1 MNSRK
6 KIIKTLKKAD
16 KASVEKLIAEE
27 TKKNEIFARIQRRTN
42 IEQTEY
48 TDVVNGVEK
57 YERRINMTRI
67 ASIAAAAVL
76 MAGSVGGG
84 AYLFRGGREVGP
96 DGDNRFNSATTEN
109 TSVTDPSETTIVS
122 GTGASTTK
130 ANVSSS
136 TTTVSAAVVAV
147 ESTSAAVSVEN
158 GGNSGNSG
166 ANGSAGTTADVQA
179 SQWSISREELIGKY
193 NNYQNYIDRFSADKT
208 TTNQTY
214 IRQYGRYCNAYTKGS
229 MFLNTL
235 NGTAS
240 YETTVFYDDE
250 KISSDNSVI
259 SGDYW
264 VSLHDCYD
272 ERFYGDASPV
282 VHLKEYDARS
292 LSESGSSATE
302 WMGAQFENAHMP
314 KLDEAGNNWEMTGEN
329 IENGRKVVYISGS
342 FDSPDEYTILLDRY
356 DYEAKIDA
364 ETGICLYVKFD
375 YWDNMPDY
383 TVELTNC
390 RFGNDAIAPK
400 TSSEIAAKVRNE
412 DYYIPDFANYNIDS
426 IGW

>member
-122 GTGASTTK
+122 GTVASTTK

-158 GGNSGNSG
+158 GGNSG
-166 ANGSAGTTADVQA
+166 ANGSAGSDNNAQD
-179 SQWSISREELIGKY
+179 SQWSISKEELLNRMVNSRKNYDKFSSDFTLEDDSIAEWDPYGNYMTGSVYFDKASGRAY
-193 NNYQNYIDRFSADKT
+193 CLSDQYFLANGEKERTEIAYASGGYRIAATDYCAHAEYDNNTLSFKVVKHDPAEKTYVVSTAIDYS
-208 TTNQTY
+208 
-214 IRQYGRYCNAYTKGS
+214 GCG
-229 MFLNTL
+229 FLNSL
-235 NGTAS
+235 
-240 YETTVFYDDE
+240 VFPGIDTR
-250 KISSDNSVI
+250 KIEDMSWNI
-259 SGDYW
+259 
-264 VSLHDCYD
+264 
-272 ERFYGDASPV
+272 
-282 VHLKEYDARS
+282 
-292 LSESGSSATE
+292 
-302 WMGAQFENAHMP
+302 
-314 KLDEAGNNWEMTGEN
+314 TGERN
-329 IENGRKVVYISGS
+329 ENGRKIITISGNYGS
-342 FDSPDEYTILLDRY
+342 SENYRG
-356 DYEAKIDA
+356 DYEEHSYTVDVDA
-364 ETGICLYVKFD
+364 ETGIWL
-375 YWDNMPDY
+375 NMKY
-383 TVELTNC
+383 NNLTNGTY
-390 RFGNDAIAPK
+390 RTYTSTNYKFGDAATAPITPAEMKDYLSRNGYVNSVPENDI
-400 TSSEIAAKVRNE
+400 SL
-412 DYYIPDFANYNIDS
+412 
-426 IGW
+426 IG